1 MSTPRDIRR
10 LAFQVLYQLDAR
22 GESDAQDILNGL
34 QGAEEYSA
42 AERKRA
48 FDLAASA
55 YQDRAKADEVMTALA
70 PTWPVHRQAPVDRA
84 ILRLA
89 HFEMTSGETSPKI
102 AINEAIE
109 LAKAFSTEKS
119 PGFVNALLDKVM
131 KQLPGA
137 TESTEAE
144 GEIQPPAAEGE
155 HAEPE
160 SGGSSTDRSGTDTT
174 LI

>member
-22 GESDAQDILNGL
+22 GEPDAQDILNGL

-48 FDLAASA
+48 FDLATAA
-55 YQDRAKADEVMTALA
+55 FQDRAKADEVMTALA

-89 HFEMTSGETSPKI
+89 HYEMTSGQTNPKI

-131 KQLPGA
+131 KQLPGEGG
-137 TESTEAE
+137 TTDVESEAQPPLAE
-144 GEIQPPAAEGE
+144 GETADPDSP
-155 HAEPE
+155 
-160 SGGSSTDRSGTDTT
+160 SSDRPGMDTT